1 MSQRLGMADGRCFTI
16 NSSAQLL
23 NNFVMKQNNISFED
37 NYSYRQLLQKQG
49 PQLMSKMQEQQGK
62 ADCNNCNVP
71 MLKMP
76 DIYQVSEITEK
87 TLKPSYRMSTCAI
100 CLNEVKSTRTNPPI
114 RCGHVFHSHCLQ
126 RWKEQGKN
134 TCPTCRKVF
143 DASQFKI
150 VVTIQNNYTAA
161 ANSVSLNEESI
172 FDVLDLFDITFDVE
186 NQPDLDSILADLG
199 VSLSDFDPTVLDA
212 E

>member
-1 MSQRLGMADGRCFTI
+1 M
-16 NSSAQLL
+16 
-23 NNFVMKQNNISFED
+23 
-37 NYSYRQLLQKQG
+37 
-49 PQLMSKMQEQQGK
+49 
-62 ADCNNCNVP
+62 
-71 MLKMP
+71 
-76 DIYQVSEITEK
+76 
-87 TLKPSYRMSTCAI
+87 
-100 CLNEVKSTRTNPPI
+100 
-114 RCGHVFHSHCLQ
+114 FHSHCLQ
-126 RWKEQGKN
+126 GWKDQGKN

-150 VVTIQNNYTAA
+150 VVTIHNNYTAA

-199 VSLSDFDPTVLDA
+199 VSLTDFDPTVFDA

>member
-1 MSQRLGMADGRCFTI
+1 M
-16 NSSAQLL
+16 
-23 NNFVMKQNNISFED
+23 
-37 NYSYRQLLQKQG
+37 
-49 PQLMSKMQEQQGK
+49 
-62 ADCNNCNVP
+62 
-71 MLKMP
+71 
-76 DIYQVSEITEK
+76 
-87 TLKPSYRMSTCAI
+87 
-100 CLNEVKSTRTNPPI
+100 
-114 RCGHVFHSHCLQ
+114 FHSHCLQ

>member
-1 MSQRLGMADGRCFTI
+1 M
-16 NSSAQLL
+16 
-23 NNFVMKQNNISFED
+23 
-37 NYSYRQLLQKQG
+37 
-49 PQLMSKMQEQQGK
+49 
-62 ADCNNCNVP
+62 
-71 MLKMP
+71 
-76 DIYQVSEITEK
+76 
-87 TLKPSYRMSTCAI
+87 
-100 CLNEVKSTRTNPPI
+100 
-114 RCGHVFHSHCLQ
+114 FHSHCLQ

-150 VVTIQNNYTAA
+150 VVTIQNNYTAT

-186 NQPDLDSILADLG
+186 NQPDLDSILSDLG
-199 VSLSDFDPTVLDA
+199 VSLADFDPSVLDA

>member
-1 MSQRLGMADGRCFTI
+1 
-16 NSSAQLL
+16 
-23 NNFVMKQNNISFED
+23 
-37 NYSYRQLLQKQG
+37 
-49 PQLMSKMQEQQGK
+49 
-62 ADCNNCNVP
+62 
-71 MLKMP
+71 
-76 DIYQVSEITEK
+76 
-87 TLKPSYRMSTCAI
+87 
-100 CLNEVKSTRTNPPI
+100 
-114 RCGHVFHSHCLQ
+114 
-126 RWKEQGKN
+126 
-134 TCPTCRKVF
+134 VF

-199 VSLSDFDPTVLDA
+199 VSLSDFDPTILDA

>member
-1 MSQRLGMADGRCFTI
+1 M
-16 NSSAQLL
+16 
-23 NNFVMKQNNISFED
+23 
-37 NYSYRQLLQKQG
+37 
-49 PQLMSKMQEQQGK
+49 
-62 ADCNNCNVP
+62 
-71 MLKMP
+71 
-76 DIYQVSEITEK
+76 
-87 TLKPSYRMSTCAI
+87 
-100 CLNEVKSTRTNPPI
+100 
-114 RCGHVFHSHCLQ
+114 
-126 RWKEQGKN
+126 
-134 TCPTCRKVF
+134 F

-199 VSLSDFDPTVLDA
+199 VGLSDFDPTVLDA